1 MQIGQRQRT
10 ISKRRIKASKL
21 MDRLH
26 QHGMGE
32 IQMSSTQIRAAEVFI
47 KKVIPD
53 LSAIEHSGEIAHR
66 NVDELSDAELHEI
79 AAGRGADPA
88 EPQSG
93 ADEPPPVH

>member
-1 MQIGQRQRT
+1 MNGRNTDESDAKFARQKSLSRK
-10 ISKRRIKASKL
+10 S
-21 MDRLH
+21 
-26 QHGMGE
+26 
-32 IQMSSTQIRAAEVFI
+32 F
-47 KKVIPD
+47 PD